1 MTYIGLSPPN
11 TFTKSTSQTFTGNG
25 STTAFTLQT
34 RVASPEDLEVFVSNV
49 QQQPTESYTI
59 GSDGVTMTFSE
70 APPSGTFYVIYRTVA
85 QQAGTDTGA
94 SRLGENNTFT
104 GTNTFNDDVTF
115 TGANYNAVWDKSDNR
130 FEFADDAELSFGNN
144 NDLKIK
150 HNNNGNSVISETG
163 SGSLFVQAT
172 NLFLQDANGNTK
184 LNTYTSGV
192 SITGALNLTDSSA
205 GGILNVG
212 SSSDL
217 QIYHNG
223 SNTIFNNQTGNLFL
237 IQGADDADVY
247 LQCDDQT
254 GGQATYIWLDGS
266 EGEVKLRHASSGS
279 ATTKLTTKSTG
290 VEITGSLDMN
300 GGEVILDA
308 DADTSITADTD
319 DQIDIKVGGTD
330 EMKLTTSGIVINEG
344 GNSRDFRVEGDNK
357 DNLLLVDGS
366 ADKIGINTSSPDA
379 LLDVEGTTDA
389 EVRITRTT
397 ATTAS
402 TFNDAGSVLNLV
414 NNVNYE
420 NGYNGGASIGQI
432 LFTSN
437 DSSLGTG
444 VRAKI
449 SCKATTYYHAEDLQ
463 FFVSPSNTGTG
474 QVSATSQTDGL
485 RMNIAPTGKTSI
497 FADSSS
503 TAGHIQNAFSSPY
516 GLSIFFSSASPNNTT
531 NWFLSCADNASQN
544 FIVFSNGDA
553 KNDNGVY
560 TSFSDER
567 LKTNIVDAKSQWE
580 DIKALKFKNF
590 IKFSNPDLKQLGL
603 VAQDVEKT
611 SPNLVFET
619 PPDKFEIKHN
629 SVFGT
634 LYEEGDELP
643 EGKEVGDVKEVKS
656 NVKNV
661 KDSILYMK
669 SVKALQEAIQRI
681 ETLEAKVKIL
691 EEA

>member
-34 RVASPEDLEVFVSNV
+34 RVSSPEDLEVFVSNV

-104 GTNTFNDDVTF
+104 GTQTFNADVTF
-115 TGANYNAVWDKSDNR
+115 TGANYNASWDKSEDALK
-130 FEFADDAELSFGNN
+130 FTDGAELRFGTGD
-144 NDLKIK
+144 DLTIK
-150 HNNNGNSVISETG
+150 QDSDGSHSRIIE
-163 SGSLFVQAT
+163 SGS
-172 NLFLQDANGNTK
+172 
-184 LNTYTSGV
+184 
-192 SITGALNLTDSSA
+192 
-205 GGILNVG
+205 
-212 SSSDL
+212 
-217 QIYHNG
+217 
-223 SNTIFNNQTGNLFL
+223 GNLF
-237 IQGADDADVY
+237 IQGEN
-247 LQCDDQT
+247 LQFRNRF
-254 GGQATYIWLDGS
+254 ASKTYIRCMADA
-266 EGEVKLRHASSGS
+266 EVELYHNNSQKLE
-279 ATTKLTTKSTG
+279 TTSTG
-290 VEITGSLDMN
+290 VAVTGNVDMN

-319 DQIDIKVGGTD
+319 DQIDLKVGGTD
-330 EMKLTTSGIVINEG
+330 TIVVKPDVVEIKGSHPDLKLMDTDDNNYGGLFYNNGSMTLATDHDATGATGIIK
-344 GNSRDFRVEGDNK
+344 FAI
-357 DNLLLVDGS
+357 DGS
-366 ADKIGINTSSPDA
+366 EKARIASDGNFGISTTSPDA
-379 LLDVEGTTDA
+379 KLDVEGTTDA